1 MRASQEQASTSFDD
15 ERRQEAADQDFE
27 SNGSLCDSSSGQ
39 MAHGERRACEPA
51 VSHGHRPQ
59 QLAAFRRSWRGL
71 AAISC
76 DLLRILYGTSTIV
89 ASTAVQVSTRV
100 HIERYYVRFVK
111 VTLLTP
117 PPRGPRLK
125 TGGGRDARV
134 QPIDSSVI
142 YGVTLSAS
150 AARLCVMQC
159 SCLLMCKRTMAD
171 CKEGSQ
177 DIWYLTSGM
186 GGEGQ
191 QTHLLWKTP
200 VPHEGSRMCST
211 ES

>member
-1 MRASQEQASTSFDD
+1 MPFIVAASEAANLRSPPLLATPSRMSHTQSDVCARHAHCVPRRSKHRRALTTT
-15 ERRQEAADQDFE
+15 RRQEAADQYFE

-89 ASTAVQVSTRV
+89 ASTAVQVSKRV

-117 PPRGPRLK
+117 PPRGPR
-125 TGGGRDARV
+125 
-134 QPIDSSVI
+134 QSS
-142 YGVTLSAS
+142 S
-150 AARLCVMQC
+150 
-159 SCLLMCKRTMAD
+159 
-171 CKEGSQ
+171 
-177 DIWYLTSGM
+177 
-186 GGEGQ
+186 
-191 QTHLLWKTP
+191 
-200 VPHEGSRMCST
+200 
-211 ES
+211 

>member
-1 MRASQEQASTSFDD
+1 M
-15 ERRQEAADQDFE
+15 
-27 SNGSLCDSSSGQ
+27 G
-39 MAHGERRACEPA
+39 
-51 VSHGHRPQ
+51 
-59 QLAAFRRSWRGL
+59 
-71 AAISC
+71 
-76 DLLRILYGTSTIV
+76 
-89 ASTAVQVSTRV
+89 
-100 HIERYYVRFVK
+100 
-111 VTLLTP
+111 
-117 PPRGPRLK
+117 
-125 TGGGRDARV
+125 
-134 QPIDSSVI
+134 SSVI

-200 VPHEGSRMCST
+200 VPHEGSRMCSIELLELGPEGIDGLGLEELLELGAGPLET
-211 ES
+211 VEGVAH